1 MSKPST
7 RSTGRTQIY
16 GDLRSGNCYKIKLLC
31 ALLGIDHDWIAV
43 DIMQGET
50 RSDSFL
56 AMNPN
61 AEIPVCV
68 TDSGEIITQSNAIL
82 YYLGNASRFWP
93 GTPLAQTRV
102 LEWQFFEQYSHEPGI
117 AVARFIKLYQG
128 MPAQREQEYQQRLNA
143 GYRAL
148 DVMEARLQ
156 QQDFVATDSCS
167 LADISLYAYTH
178 VADEGGFELASYPAI
193 RAWITRIEE
202 LDGYVGMAG

>member
-93 GTPLAQTRV
+93 VMPLAQTRV

-128 MPAQREQEYQQRLNA
+128 MPAQRQQEYQQRLKA

-156 QQDFVATDSCS
+156 QQDFVATDTCS